1 VEWPI
6 RETLTGGL
14 LVHDVLALLHLRA
27 RDESKNNLRSMTKLK
42 IALVGGVVATGLA
55 ASLLVRNRTQ
65 EQLEQKSQLE
75 RHQAQQ
81 MTELTAE
88 QQRLAGLVAQKT
100 NNPEETQASELQR
113 LGAEASGLRKQTN
126 ELAARLQ
133 EKRQSRALQSGSSQ
147 SPQTPEYY
155 EALHKMSAGKGKDG
169 MNLGLALH
177 LYASDHQGQVPTSLD
192 QVASYLRDQHLA
204 LSGTNDFEIVF
215 QGAAEN
221 LKVPYG
227 SIAVV
232 RERQTWLGPDGKPT
246 RVYCMAD
253 GSVQT
258 ISSDDNFQAW
268 EAEHIFPT
276 SSSSR

>member
-1 VEWPI
+1 
-6 RETLTGGL
+6 
-14 LVHDVLALLHLRA
+14 
-27 RDESKNNLRSMTKLK
+27 MTKLK

-65 EQLEQKSQLE
+65 AELEQKSQLE

-81 MTELTAE
+81 MTELAAE
-88 QQRLAGLVAQKT
+88 QQRLAQLVAQKT
-100 NNPEETQASELQR
+100 NNPAATQAAELQR
-113 LGAEASGLRKQTN
+113 LRVEATGLRQQTN

-133 EKRQSRALQSGSSQ
+133 EKRNAPTSQ
-147 SPQTPEYY
+147 SSSSLIPKSPEYY
-155 EALHKMSAGKGKDG
+155 EALHGMSAGKGKDG
-169 MNLGLALH
+169 MNLGLAFH

-215 QGAAEN
+215 QGAPEI

-227 SIAVV
+227 SIAVL

-258 ISSDDNFQAW
+258 IGSEDNFQAW
-268 EAEHIFPT
+268 ETEHIFAPGT
-276 SSSSR
+276 SSR

>member
-1 VEWPI
+1 
-6 RETLTGGL
+6 
-14 LVHDVLALLHLRA
+14 
-27 RDESKNNLRSMTKLK
+27 MTKLK
-42 IALVGGVVATGLA
+42 IALVGGVVTAGLA
-55 ASLLVRNRTQ
+55 ASLLVRNHAQ
-65 EQLEQKSQLE
+65 EELEQKSQLE

-81 MTELTAE
+81 ITELAAQ

-100 NNPEETQASELQR
+100 NNAEETQASELQR
-113 LGAEASGLRKQTN
+113 LRADASGLRKQTN

-133 EKRQSRALQSGSSQ
+133 EKPQSRPAQSSSSF
-147 SPQTPEYY
+147 SPQSPEYY
-155 EALHKMSAGKGKDG
+155 EALYKMSAGKGKDG
-169 MNLGLALH
+169 MNLGLAFH
-177 LYASDHQGQVPTSLD
+177 QYASDHQGQVPTSLD

-215 QGAAEN
+215 QGTPEN

-232 RERQTWLGPDGKPT
+232 RERQTWPGPDGLPT

-258 ISSDDNFQAW
+258 IRSDDNFQAW
-268 EAEHIFPT
+268 EAEHIFPP